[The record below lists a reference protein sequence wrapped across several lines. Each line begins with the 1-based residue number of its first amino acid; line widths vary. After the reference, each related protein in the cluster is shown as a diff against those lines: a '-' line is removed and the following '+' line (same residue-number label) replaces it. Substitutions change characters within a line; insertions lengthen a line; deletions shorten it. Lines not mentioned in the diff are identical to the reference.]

1 MWGYEC
7 TCATDRMFRHGIEQR
22 ACMSKALHYCVG
34 LHAFAHVGM
43 HLCKGGVL
51 ACCVHGITDGYARL
65 PMGAYGRSNA
75 SPCIR
80 AWRKPHL
87 SKRQAGFRSC
97 LTQTGSKPT
106 CRLRG
111 AHGKRPMKHKG
122 CLTRTP
128 RQATEVGVEQRRDL
142 STER

>member
-1 MWGYEC
+1 MNAHARPTACFGMESKS
-7 TCATDRMFRHGIEQR
+7 G
-22 ACMSKALHYCVG
+22 ACMSGALHYCVG
-34 LHAFAHVGM
+34 LHAFAHVGL
-43 HLCKGGVL
+43 HLCKAGVL
-51 ACCVHGITDGYARL
+51 ACCVHGITDAYARL

-75 SPCIR
+75 SLCIR

-111 AHGKRPMKHKG
+111 AHGKPPMKHKG

-142 STER
+142 SMER